1 MSEWLKGGEATALA
15 GAPKPQKL
23 PQPQVSPKQ
32 YPFPWKFVRSVFPH
46 IPRRSR
52 ASQDKAC
59 AAILQYLDPEPIIEG
74 FERIPGDPRFIVVAN
89 HYQRKGL
96 WIAYAGAA
104 ITRVM
109 AIRFGPSEAVVR
121 WVVTANWPPLRI
133 GRFQIPSPGDV
144 LLPRVAHAL
153 WCYDVPFAGSD
164 PAHTAK
170 AIRTLVRDAR
180 TGDIPIGL
188 FPEGVA
194 GTAERM
200 APPLPGTGRLIG
212 MLAQLGYPVLPV
224 RIYETDRVTIRFG
237 CPVPVHEV
245 LAASDPAELAMRRVA
260 ELV

>member
-15 GAPKPQKL
+15 GTPKPQRH
-23 PQPQVSPKQ
+23 PQPQVSCRH
-32 YPFPWKFVRSVFPH
+32 YPFPWTFLRSVFPH
-46 IPRRSR
+46 IPRGSR
-52 ASQDKAC
+52 ASQDEAS
-59 AAILQYLDPEPIIEG
+59 AAILRYLDPEPIIEG
-74 FERIPGDPRFIVVAN
+74 FERIPANPRLVVVAN

-109 AIRFGPSEAVVR
+109 AIRFGPSDAVVR

-133 GRFQIPSPGDV
+133 GGLRIPSPGDV

-180 TGDIPIGL
+180 TGNCPIGL
-188 FPEGVA
+188 FPEGVT
-194 GTAERM
+194 GSAERM
-200 APPLPGTGRLIG
+200 APPLAGTGKLIEI
-212 MLAQLGYPVLPV
+212 LARLGYPVLPV
-224 RIYETDRVTIRFG
+224 RIYETDRVTVRFG
-237 CPVPVHEV
+237 CPVPADEV
-245 LAASDPAELAMRRVA
+245 LAASDPAALAMRRVA